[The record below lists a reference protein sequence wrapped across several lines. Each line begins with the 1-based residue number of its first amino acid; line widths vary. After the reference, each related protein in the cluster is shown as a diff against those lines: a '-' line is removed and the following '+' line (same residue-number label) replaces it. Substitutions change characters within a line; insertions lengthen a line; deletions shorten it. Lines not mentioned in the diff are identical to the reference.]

1 MTPDNAI
8 WWLKLKA
15 KQKQKEEA
23 PIFQGGTLPVT
34 DITAEP
40 IGKGKYLAEFDKQ
53 NPRQEYKET
62 NEYIRRFQPEKV
74 VQKQAWRDVERNRL
88 RDNYAESYMIRD
100 REKMG
105 TRL

>member
-15 KQKQKEEA
+15 KQKQKKGA

-34 DITAEP
+34 DITSEP

-100 REKMG
+100 RY
-105 TRL
+105 L